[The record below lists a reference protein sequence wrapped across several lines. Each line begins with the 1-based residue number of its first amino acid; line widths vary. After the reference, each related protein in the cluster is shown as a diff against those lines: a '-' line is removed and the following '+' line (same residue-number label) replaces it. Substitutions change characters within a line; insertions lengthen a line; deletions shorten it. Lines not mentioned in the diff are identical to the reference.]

1 MSKIYY
7 PEARIVVKAIVENF
21 SKSRGP
27 IDFPAIPRRVQI
39 TRNSYKQPDS
49 WSVEFDGKDF
59 PIPPSLLRTG
69 QVEIY
74 LYNKR
79 GLLAD
84 RALLRS
90 TVKPA
95 IVGLVDSVE
104 ASFSSD
110 GRVVSF
116 EGQDMTSL
124 FAGHTFKRRRNFTNT
139 RLDTALDEL
148 RKEVDITNQM
158 KLITEIPFD
167 RSKLPVIGRSVSRT
181 NKKGFPVKRG
191 ENYWNVMYNLALKH
205 GFILFVRDLEL
216 VLASPRSVR
225 DASDKRSDRTFKLT
239 WGKNIEQITM
249 SRAMGKERVPQ
260 IEVISYDEKTRK
272 PLKGVYP
279 KKKQKVTTGVGTK
292 RNEVITSILR
302 GITDVATLERMAEA
316 QHLLLGGAEQTIDLS
331 TRELEDE
338 SGNDRLLYLKAGDAF
353 FLSFDPF
360 NAEDLQKVP
369 EGQRSEYLVA
379 RGWTRESANLFASH
393 FTQLNTFKKPF
404 YVREANIEWDK
415 DNGMSID
422 ANVVN
427 FVTVDGVQEEGEVK
441 GTAENV

>member
-1 MSKIYY
+1 MSRVYY
-7 PEARIVVKAIVENF
+7 PEARIVVRAIVENF
-21 SKSRGP
+21 GTSRGP
-27 IDFPAIPRRVQI
+27 IDFPAIPRSVRI

-74 LYNKR
+74 LYDKK

-84 RALLRS
+84 RKLLRS

-104 ASFSSD
+104 SSFSAD

-124 FAGHTFKRRRNFTNT
+124 FAGHTFKRRRNFTNK
-139 RLDTALDEL
+139 RLDVALDEL

-158 KLITEIPFD
+158 KLVTEIPFD
-167 RSKLPVIGRSVSRT
+167 VRRLPIVGRSVSRT
-181 NKKGFPVKRG
+181 NRRGFPVKRG
-191 ENYWNVMYNLALKH
+191 DNYWNVMYNLALKH

-216 VLASPRSVR
+216 VLATPDSIL
-225 DASDKRSDRTFKLT
+225 DESDRRSDRTFKLT
-239 WGKNIEQITM
+239 WGKNIEQIMM
-249 SRAMGKERVPQ
+249 SRTMGKERVPQ
-260 IEVISYDEKTRK
+260 IEVISYDEKTRSV
-272 PLKGVYP
+272 LLGGYP
-279 KKKQKVTTGVGTK
+279 SQRQKVTDGVGTK
-292 RNEVITSILR
+292 RNEVITSVLH
-302 GITDVATLERMAEA
+302 GITDVEILERLAKA
-316 QHLLLGGAEQTIDLS
+316 QYSLIARTEQTVDFS
-331 TRELEDE
+331 TKELEDE
-338 SGNDRLLYLKAGDAF
+338 GDQSLLYLKAGDAF

-369 EGQRSEYLVA
+369 EGQRSEYLVS
-379 RGWTRESANLFASH
+379 RGWTRESANLFSAH

-404 YVREANIEWDK
+404 YVREATIEWDK
-415 DNGMSID
+415 DNGMTID
-422 ANVVN
+422 ASVVN
-427 FVTVDGVQEEGEVK
+427 FVNVEGTQEEGEVK
-441 GTAENV
+441 GAAENV